1 MNVLRIERHWDR
13 KIETATFARQ
23 LDAEMGTLWV
33 FLLEEGVD
41 SPNNR
46 ADRAL
51 RLAVL

>member
-1 MNVLRIERHWDR
+1 MDVLRIERHWDR
-13 KIETATFARQ
+13 KIETATFAPH
-23 LDAEMGTLWV
+23 LNAEMGALWV

-41 SPNNR
+41 CANNR